1 MVNGK
6 TLSVH
11 RVEVRDIASDFIE
24 RMDDRILYVIG
35 SGSKIAGILAAIGL
49 DSTLMGVDPL
59 QAGTLVG
66 RDLAEVDL
74 VYCLSTGQSAR
85 IIVTAIIS
93 QGHILGR
100 GNQQIST
107 AALRLAGSQNLEIIA
122 SKSKLN
128 GFERRPLLV
137 DTGDLEL
144 DDALRGQRPVTTGY
158 EDRVLYRVA

>member
-35 SGSKIAGILAAIGL
+35 SGSKIAGILAAIGFDL
-49 DSTLMGVDPL
+49 TLMGVDPL
-59 QAGTLVG
+59 QVGTLVG
-66 RDLAEVDL
+66 RDLTEVDL
-74 VYCLSTGQSAR
+74 VHGLSTGRSTR

-93 QGHILGR
+93 QRRILSGH
-100 GNQQIST
+100 QQIST
-107 AALRLAGSQNLEIIA
+107 AALWLAGSQNLEIIA
-122 SKSKLN
+122 SKSKLY

-137 DTGDLEL
+137 DTSDLEF
-144 DDALRGQRPVTTGY
+144 DDALRGQRPVATGD

>member
-1 MVNGK
+1 
-6 TLSVH
+6 
-11 RVEVRDIASDFIE
+11 
-24 RMDDRILYVIG
+24 MDDRILYVIG
-35 SGSKIAGILAAIGL
+35 SGSTIADILAAIGL

-85 IIVTAIIS
+85 VIVTAIIS

-122 SKSKLN
+122 SKSKLY
-128 GFERRPLLV
+128 GFEPRPLLV
-137 DTGDLEL
+137 DTSDLEF
-144 DDALRGQRPVTTGY
+144 DDALRGKRPVTTGD

>member
-1 MVNGK
+1 MYK
-6 TLSVH
+6 
-11 RVEVRDIASDFIE
+11 RQ
-24 RMDDRILYVIG
+24 
-35 SGSKIAGILAAIGL
+35 
-49 DSTLMGVDPL
+49 DPL

-85 IIVTAIIS
+85 IIVTASIS

-122 SKSKLN
+122 SKSKLY

-137 DTGDLEL
+137 DTSDLEF
-144 DDALRGQRPVTTGY
+144 DDALRGQRPVATGD